1 MDITISKSKK
11 KDKKFDVK
19 INNKT
24 ISFGSA
30 MHSDFTKHKDTERK
44 QRYIK
49 RHKAN
54 ENWNKSGIQTAGCW
68 SKNLLWNKDTLKDS
82 LQDINK
88 RFNVNAKII

>member
-24 ISFGSA
+24 ISFGA
-30 MHSDFTKHKDTERK
+30 AGYSDFTKHKDTERK

-54 ENWNKSGIQTAGCW
+54 ENWNKSGIQSAGFW
-68 SKNLLWNKDTLKDS
+68 SKHLLWNKDTLKDS

-88 RFNVNAKII
+88 RFNVNAKIV

>member
-19 INNKT
+19 VDNKT
-24 ISFGSA
+24 SSFGA
-30 MHSDFTKHKDTERK
+30 AGYSDFTKHKDTERK

-54 ENWNKSGIQTAGCW
+54 ENWNKSGIKSSGFW
-68 SKNLLWNKDTLKDS
+68 SKHLLWNKDTLKDS
-82 LQDINK
+82 VKDINK
-88 RFNVNAKII
+88 RFYVNAKIV